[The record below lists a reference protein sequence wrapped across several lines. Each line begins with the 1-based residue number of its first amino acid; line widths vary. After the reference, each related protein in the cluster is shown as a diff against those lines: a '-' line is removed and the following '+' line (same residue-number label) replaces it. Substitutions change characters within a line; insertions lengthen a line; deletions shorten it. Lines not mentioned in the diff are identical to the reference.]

1 MAARRFTESR
11 MLKVENKL
19 KQILPLKKPEWIV
32 GWNSSNIHEDTDIV
46 TWMSGDTQQTKHGR
60 RNTSTESGDKYRQV
74 FSWCSGH
81 EDQEVFRR
89 HSLHDRYTTAYINQ
103 MNLTETKSHLPEWPA
118 LADDSQRRSLDIM
131 IKSIK
136 LEELHPISHLKTPQT
151 KNTACSDNAFKLQN
165 MEGKSTAKQTCLLRP
180 ESQDNDFESK
190 SVRVHQPSDPT
201 PVALASWSQTSIEN
215 QQSTSREHHHKLRH
229 SGDMSLTDNLHSD
242 LSLSRN
248 ISALTPR
255 DNSTVKLTYTK
266 KETNLFEPFDK
277 GADEVNSK
285 DSRQPLNEKPK
296 LTEISLQQISP
307 SYLGLHQ
314 ITHLT
319 PHYQSTDSLPSNST
333 NKPHRTLSKSSE
345 DKEIR
350 PRLLVLKKISIQ
362 DSSESHDES
371 GETSHS
377 NRASFLSP
385 LKLSKPKKDSK
396 LSSNVL
402 VYQNDLLKSDKLDIH
417 LDLPWIQDKKVKGRN
432 SKSKSPKKFLNI
444 FNSSFLKPFSLPDV
458 SVNSDKAQN
467 LNDHGTQ
474 IETASNNGKRGFS
487 DVSVVNSPRPVL
499 QYLGQQIRQNADS
512 PMHLTHQKLLDGHG
526 EVAMATAS
534 CEDLCS
540 LSLLKL
546 FGHESRYTSSVS
558 VPVEHELSIP
568 RVQGFRPYNSISP
581 LQRAKNISFRRLHGF
596 VAHLP
601 DGAQTFK
608 VTAPRLPATRI
619 DRLETAKK
627 LDQLDTSLT

>member
-1 MAARRFTESR
+1 MAARRSTESR
-11 MLKVENKL
+11 MLKAENKL

-81 EDQEVFRR
+81 EDQEIFRR
-89 HSLHDRYTTAYINQ
+89 HSLHDRYTRASINQ
-103 MNLTETKSHLPEWPA
+103 TNSTETKSHLPEWPA
-118 LADDSQRRSLDIM
+118 LADDSQRRSLDSM
-131 IKSIK
+131 IKSLK
-136 LEELHPISHLKTPQT
+136 PEELHLISHLKTPQT
-151 KNTACSDNAFKLQN
+151 KNTACSDNALKLQN
-165 MEGKSTAKQTCLLRP
+165 MEGKSTAKQTCQLRP
-180 ESQDNDFESK
+180 ESQDNDFEPK
-190 SVRVHQPSDPT
+190 SVRVHQASDTT
-201 PVALASWSQTSIEN
+201 PVTLASLSQTSMEN
-215 QQSTSREHHHKLRH
+215 HQSTSRGHHHKLRH

-242 LSLSRN
+242 LSFSRN
-248 ISALTPR
+248 ISALTPG
-255 DNSTVKLTYTK
+255 DNSTIKLTYTK
-266 KETNLFEPFDK
+266 KETNLFEPRDK
-277 GADEVNSK
+277 GADEVNSN
-285 DSRQPLNEKPK
+285 DSRQPLNEKSK

-362 DSSESHDES
+362 DSSGSHDES

-396 LSSNVL
+396 MSSNVL

-417 LDLPWIQDKKVKGRN
+417 LDLPWIQDQKDKGRN

-458 SVNSDKAQN
+458 NSDKAQN
-467 LNDHGTQ
+467 LDDHDTKT
-474 IETASNNGKRGFS
+474 EAASVHGKRCFS
-487 DVSVVNSPRPVL
+487 DVSVVNPTRPVL

-546 FGHESRYTSSVS
+546 FGHESRCTSSVS
-558 VPVEHELSIP
+558 VPVVPELSIP
-568 RVQGFRPYNSISP
+568 RGQGFRPYNSISP